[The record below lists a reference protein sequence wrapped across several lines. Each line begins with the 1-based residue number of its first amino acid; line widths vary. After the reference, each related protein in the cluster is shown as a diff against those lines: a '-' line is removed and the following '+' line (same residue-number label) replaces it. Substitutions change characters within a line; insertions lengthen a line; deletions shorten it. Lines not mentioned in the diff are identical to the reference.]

1 MNSAVADPRVNP
13 PIHLTILPVEEV
25 RAALEAHQ
33 AARPEHG
40 TPAFS
45 AWCDKKER
53 LQCALELAE
62 KTSRATWS
70 KPFVVH
76 GKTSEPT
83 PSIPSPQ
90 EIPMTPPA
98 ASPEEQL
105 KTLLIKFKTA
115 VTDAAKATTE
125 KAFEKAR
132 GSIYQLRFQIKS
144 MAEKNDLE
152 ATALPEIPVNP
163 WGKKKN
169 EKAVPKAPQAPS
181 ALAVPSIE
189 NPRPL
194 SLCVENQTREQV
206 ASSIASIRSSIWL
219 LMADLEKMS
228 PQLRADL
235 VDELGLLDAAAHAS
249 HCLAT
254 GRLEIV

>member
-25 RAALEAHQ
+25 RAALAAHQ
-33 AARPEHG
+33 AVRPEHG
-40 TPAFS
+40 TSAFS

-62 KTSRATWS
+62 KTARASWS
-70 KPFVVH
+70 KPFVVP
-76 GKTSEPT
+76 GKTAEPT
-83 PSIPSPQ
+83 LSKPSPQ
-90 EIPMTPPA
+90 EIPMTPPTV
-98 ASPEEQL
+98 SPEEQL
-105 KTLLIKFKTA
+105 KTLLTKFENA
-115 VTDAAKATTE
+115 IFDAAHATTE

-132 GSIYQLRFQIKS
+132 GAIYQLRFQIKS
-144 MAEKNDLE
+144 VAEKNDLE
-152 ATALPEIPVNP
+152 APALPEIPVNP

-169 EKAVPKAPQAPS
+169 EKAVSKAPSSTP
-181 ALAVPSIE
+181 VPSIE
-189 NPRPL
+189 RSQPL
-194 SLCVENQTREQV
+194 SPSAESQSREQV
-206 ASSIASIRSSIWL
+206 ASAIASIRISIWL

-228 PQLRADL
+228 PQLRTDL

-254 GRLEIV
+254 GRLEIL